1 MWIYERRC
9 QLASVNHKCGRSGS
23 WLHGSGKKSRSRKTI
38 DETVVWIW
46 VSIILRKL
54 VLQTY
59 QQTSGLAP
67 DQIIGRDNVKTQC
80 LLQNQIWFLIF
91 VTKSNLELQNQ
102 IWRCKIKIGVAKSN
116 WRCKIEFGNI
126 WRCKIKVWRCK
137 IKFGIAKIEFIKL
150 FTRHGPFGLLHS
162 GTPNLYELM
171 QELVPSMPQS

>member
-1 MWIYERRC
+1 MTPRFREEVPVEENNRWNGC
-9 QLASVNHKCGRSGS
+9 LNLGVDHFA
-23 WLHGSGKKSRSRKTI
+23 
-38 DETVVWIW
+38 
-46 VSIILRKL
+46 
-54 VLQTY
+54 QTCFANIS
-59 QQTSGLAP
+59 TDIRPCAGP
-67 DQIIGRDNVKTQC
+67 NNWTRQC
-80 LLQNQIWFLIF
+80 KNSMF
-91 VTKSNLELQNQ
+91 VTKSNLIFDFCYNIEFGVTKSNLALQNQ

-116 WRCKIEFGNI
+116 WRRKIEFGNI